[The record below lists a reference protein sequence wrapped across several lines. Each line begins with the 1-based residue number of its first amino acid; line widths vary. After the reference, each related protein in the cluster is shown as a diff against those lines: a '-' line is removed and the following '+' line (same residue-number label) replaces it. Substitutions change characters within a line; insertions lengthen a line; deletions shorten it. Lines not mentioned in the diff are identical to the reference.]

1 MYFGHGVPLC
11 LLLSWLAVKMAAAG
25 FWTWHSGSSWVTPQT
40 FRAWASFQS
49 FQETRV
55 TSCYLRFPWIVSFDS
70 AGCWGRHGLWVPSSG
85 SHPRRS
91 ASSGGGRQHPALGG
105 RQRQA
110 SSSDG
115 MRCLQGELPH
125 DELAA
130 GFECL
135 RSAVKRLCCCFDWRG
150 SEDRKGVFIWGLRF
164 KATFRE
170 WDHLWILYW
179 MALSPYLSNK
189 DN

>member
-25 FWTWHSGSSWVTPQT
+25 FWTWHSGSSWVTPQS
-40 FRAWASFQS
+40 FHAWASFQS

-70 AGCWGRHGLWVPSSG
+70 AGCWGQPSLWAPASG
-85 SHPRRS
+85 CHPRRS
-91 ASSGGGRQHPALGG
+91 AISKGDASTRAPGG

-115 MRCLQGELPH
+115 MCCLQGELPR
-125 DELAA
+125 DGLAA
-130 GFECL
+130 GFERL
-135 RSAVKRLCCCFDWRG
+135 RSALKRLCCCFDWHG
-150 SEDRKGVFIWGLRF
+150 S
-164 KATFRE
+164 
-170 WDHLWILYW
+170 
-179 MALSPYLSNK
+179 
-189 DN
+189 